1 MTCRFATGKK
11 YSTFWILILMQDELV
26 AKPASSYVPGHCVKK
41 LSQDAC
47 PPWKT
52 TAFRGPQCSTVT
64 NSPWTTTCVSLR
76 SQTRMGLGLVREH
89 QSPYRPAM
97 GQGDKPE
104 KTKVRLFHEGL
115 FFSYLIL
122 YAPSYNSNH
131 VQYSFLIQKKRAKP
145 VIKKRKPLEGVEVVV
160 RTLGLEGV
168 SG

>member
-1 MTCRFATGKK
+1 MTCRFGLVKNTAL
-11 YSTFWILILMQDELV
+11 WILILMQDELL

-52 TAFRGPQCSTVT
+52 TAFRGPQCSTAT

-115 FFSYLIL
+115 FLSYLIPS
-122 YAPSYNSNH
+122 PSYNNIH
-131 VQYSFLIQKKRAKP
+131 VQCRFLIQKKRAKP
-145 VIKKRKPLEGVEVVV
+145 VIKKRKPPEGVEVVV
-160 RTLGLEGV
+160 RTLGLEGG